1 MSESTETTAT
11 VAHAYDRYLSKQ
23 ERHVRNA
30 ARVLEFAV
38 GEELTEM
45 LSTAQLARIG
55 AAMMIAAH
63 RGLLAAY
70 DEEEEALVSEAYL

>member
-1 MSESTETTAT
+1 MSGTRRACWS
-11 VAHAYDRYLSKQ
+11 SPS
-23 ERHVRNA
+23 
-30 ARVLEFAV
+30 ARK
-38 GEELTEM
+38 LTEM